1 MKKNLNNLLLVYI
14 LLLAGCSETKKGDT
28 MKKSNN
34 LNTSE
39 TKSDKESNPNII
51 KEDYA
56 IVSTSFGNMTVKF
69 FEGAAPK
76 HVESFK
82 THAES
87 GYYNGTIFHLSLI
100 HI

>member
-1 MKKNLNNLLLVYI
+1 MKKNHLKLLFIFIFLF
-14 LLLAGCSETKKGDT
+14 AGCSETKKGDT
-28 MKKSNN
+28 MKKSNK

-39 TKSDKESNPNII
+39 TKSDKESSPNVI

-56 IVSTSFGNMTVKF
+56 IISTSFGNMTVKF

-82 THAES
+82 THAEN
-87 GYYNGTIFHLSLI
+87 GY
-100 HI
+100 